1 MRRGRPPS
9 WASSV
14 KDAPEH
20 PDDAREGFW
29 PRAQLVKM
37 NARFVARLEHA
48 VATGRERVTIAPHAR
63 ARSPYLVGGL
73 SRRSDKW
80 AAAHSDKCPPSV
92 RCARRFLTPAAICRM
107 VGLMYMVKIF
117 QFATHFESVRPRA
130 VGAPLAL
137 GKRGP
142 PFRFRCRPPT
152 EQFCTDCCTDCCC
165 QWA

>member
-73 SRRSDKW
+73 
-80 AAAHSDKCPPSV
+80 AAVLTSGLPLILTNV
-92 RCARRFLTPAAICRM
+92 RLPFAA
-107 VGLMYMVKIF
+107 
-117 QFATHFESVRPRA
+117 P
-130 VGAPLAL
+130 GASS
-137 GKRGP
+137 
-142 PFRFRCRPPT
+142 RPPRSAA
-152 EQFCTDCCTDCCC
+152 
-165 QWA
+165 WSA